1 VQPCVAVCSLLG
13 HSKIVVEADSPN
25 LIRAIQSVELDLAP
39 EGVIYR
45 EIRSFIR
52 LNFISISFAFQPREC
67 NKVAHALAALGAS
80 ADEPET
86 IWLGDLPIPVSVIVD
101 SESAAVN

>member
-1 VQPCVAVCSLLG
+1 
-13 HSKIVVEADSPN
+13 
-25 LIRAIQSVELDLAP
+25 VELDLAP

-52 LNFISISFAFQPREC
+52 LHFTSISFAFQPREC

-86 IWLGDLPIPVSVIVD
+86 IWLGDLPISVSVIVD
-101 SESAAVN
+101 SESAGPVN